1 MYKKKLMSNL
11 LYFRL
16 EHLDRLNMYT
26 LLLIVKHIMSV
37 YDLIDVSIKMLT
49 SNVIHQ
55 AFHHQEPT
63 KKIQ

>member
-1 MYKKKLMSNL
+1 MSNL

-16 EHLDRLNMYT
+16 EHLDRLKMYT
-26 LLLIVKHIMSV
+26 LNLLLIVKHIMSV
-37 YDLIDVSIKMLT
+37 YDLMNVSIKLLT

-63 KKIQ
+63 KNIQ